1 MSPKEYNI
9 NVTPILC
16 DWRNYMDKIN
26 SFYKML
32 KYNAEKYPDKEAI
45 IYDTMTVT
53 YQKLFEDSYKKALHL
68 MRFEGSRIAIY
79 GPASYRWIVNM
90 FGTILAGKDV
100 MLVDFFLPQNTRNDI
115 LKKVGVDYILS
126 STNQYILADNEA
138 IIITDAEKDEVDG
151 LIYNEENVKE
161 GNILMLTAVPQECDK
176 AVMLTVSNIL
186 NTVSAVNECCMCAPE
201 DKVLAQ
207 IALHH
212 IFGYIYSLIWPIHNG
227 ACVCIGR
234 GLRHIDADTYYYNPT
249 ILPGTPSMIEYLKR
263 IKALNENLK
272 TIIIGG
278 ASCPFR
284 LFEAL
289 KDRDLKVYNVFGMTE
304 VSGCIGINDTMDG
317 TYKIFASSK
326 VAIEADGEIVVSGDC
341 VMKGY
346 DKDEAYTKRVIR
358 DGVYHTGD
366 IGRINDKGRLVL
378 LKRNPEIIL
387 LPTGEKI
394 SRTVTIRQISALD
407 GVAESYVTLYDDK
420 LTAIIVPIDKD
431 VREERFVRLINKYN
445 EKKGYRWEIQ
455 KTIISKAP
463 LPRMDNGDIDQ
474 NAIETL
480 IANEK

>member
-1 MSPKEYNI
+1 
-9 NVTPILC
+9 
-16 DWRNYMDKIN
+16 
-26 SFYKML
+26 
-32 KYNAEKYPDKEAI
+32 
-45 IYDTMTVT
+45 
-53 YQKLFEDSYKKALHL
+53 
-68 MRFEGSRIAIY
+68 
-79 GPASYRWIVNM
+79 
-90 FGTILAGKDV
+90 
-100 MLVDFFLPQNTRNDI
+100 
-115 LKKVGVDYILS
+115 
-126 STNQYILADNEA
+126 
-138 IIITDAEKDEVDG
+138 
-151 LIYNEENVKE
+151 
-161 GNILMLTAVPQECDK
+161 
-176 AVMLTVSNIL
+176 
-186 NTVSAVNECCMCAPE
+186 
-201 DKVLAQ
+201 
-207 IALHH
+207 
-212 IFGYIYSLIWPIHNG
+212 
-227 ACVCIGR
+227 
-234 GLRHIDADTYYYNPT
+234 
-249 ILPGTPSMIEYLKR
+249 
-263 IKALNENLK
+263 
-272 TIIIGG
+272 
-278 ASCPFR
+278 
-284 LFEAL
+284 
-289 KDRDLKVYNVFGMTE
+289 MTE

-358 DGVYHTGD
+358 GGVYHTGD

-420 LTAIIVPIDKD
+420 LTAVIVPIDKD

-474 NAIETL
+474 NSIETL

>member
-138 IIITDAEKDEVDG
+138 IIITDAEKDEVNG

-176 AVMLTVSNIL
+176 AVVLTVSNIVQL
-186 NTVSAVNECCMCAPE
+186 MNVVCVHQRIRCLHRLHFIIYLDIYTVLYGQSIMVRVY
-201 DKVLAQ
+201 VL
-207 IALHH
+207 
-212 IFGYIYSLIWPIHNG
+212 
-227 ACVCIGR
+227 
-234 GLRHIDADTYYYNPT
+234 
-249 ILPGTPSMIEYLKR
+249 E
-263 IKALNENLK
+263 
-272 TIIIGG
+272 
-278 ASCPFR
+278 
-284 LFEAL
+284 EA
-289 KDRDLKVYNVFGMTE
+289 
-304 VSGCIGINDTMDG
+304 
-317 TYKIFASSK
+317 
-326 VAIEADGEIVVSGDC
+326 
-341 VMKGY
+341 
-346 DKDEAYTKRVIR
+346 
-358 DGVYHTGD
+358 
-366 IGRINDKGRLVL
+366 
-378 LKRNPEIIL
+378 
-387 LPTGEKI
+387 
-394 SRTVTIRQISALD
+394 
-407 GVAESYVTLYDDK
+407 
-420 LTAIIVPIDKD
+420 
-431 VREERFVRLINKYN
+431 
-445 EKKGYRWEIQ
+445 
-455 KTIISKAP
+455 
-463 LPRMDNGDIDQ
+463 
-474 NAIETL
+474 
-480 IANEK
+480 

>member
-1 MSPKEYNI
+1 MHIEKDYKRQVVQIMEK
-9 NVTPILC
+9 L
-16 DWRNYMDKIN
+16 N

-32 KYNAEKYPDKEAI
+32 KDNAEKYPDKEAI
-45 IYDTMTVT
+45 VYDTMTIT
-53 YQKLFEDSYKKALHL
+53 YSKLFEDVCRKALHL
-68 MRFEGSRIAIY
+68 MRFEGSRIALY

-100 MLVDFFLPQNTRNDI
+100 MLVDFFLPQNTRNAI
-115 LKKVGVDYILS
+115 LEKVGVDYVLT
-126 STNQYILADNEA
+126 STNQYILANSDA
-138 IIITDAEKDEVDG
+138 IMIPDAEKDDVDG
-151 LIYNEENVKE
+151 LVYEADSVNE

-176 AVMLTVSNIL
+176 AVVLTVANIL
-186 NTVSAVNECCMCAPE
+186 NTVNELNEYCICEPD

>member
-1 MSPKEYNI
+1 
-9 NVTPILC
+9 
-16 DWRNYMDKIN
+16 
-26 SFYKML
+26 
-32 KYNAEKYPDKEAI
+32 
-45 IYDTMTVT
+45 
-53 YQKLFEDSYKKALHL
+53 
-68 MRFEGSRIAIY
+68 
-79 GPASYRWIVNM
+79 
-90 FGTILAGKDV
+90 
-100 MLVDFFLPQNTRNDI
+100 
-115 LKKVGVDYILS
+115 
-126 STNQYILADNEA
+126 
-138 IIITDAEKDEVDG
+138 
-151 LIYNEENVKE
+151 
-161 GNILMLTAVPQECDK
+161 
-176 AVMLTVSNIL
+176 
-186 NTVSAVNECCMCAPE
+186 
-201 DKVLAQ
+201 
-207 IALHH
+207 
-212 IFGYIYSLIWPIHNG
+212 
-227 ACVCIGR
+227 
-234 GLRHIDADTYYYNPT
+234 
-249 ILPGTPSMIEYLKR
+249 
-263 IKALNENLK
+263 
-272 TIIIGG
+272 
-278 ASCPFR
+278 
-284 LFEAL
+284 
-289 KDRDLKVYNVFGMTE
+289 MTE

-394 SRTVTIRQISALD
+394 SRTVTIRLISALD

-431 VREERFVRLINKYN
+431 VREERIVRLINKYN